1 MDYYNK
7 TPNKGHKG
15 KANYS
20 VDFHGNSINHSD
32 KNSALSSKILSTPG
46 KIVQNSSI
54 HLWTNNSQ
62 FQMST
67 IKVKALPIPDI
78 KLATDYGGDM
88 YQGRR
93 SMFTIPK
100 PGTIWSVTWQDSKVK
115 NYPWENSIRR
125 NEIIE

>member
-1 MDYYNK
+1 LLFTNLFKTTNITPKASWPPIDNWEYDYHQTLQIMDYYNK

-78 KLATDYGGDM
+78 KFETDYGGDM
-88 YQGRR
+88 Y
-93 SMFTIPK
+93 
-100 PGTIWSVTWQDSKVK
+100 
-115 NYPWENSIRR
+115 
-125 NEIIE
+125 